1 MLKRKNRLI
10 YILAAVTLVL
20 IAVIYV
26 LPEVSDEM
34 TKTVTAEYG
43 TLEETDSITCY
54 FVRNEKVYAPTVS
67 GSVKLVADEG
77 IKVRRNTKIAEI
89 EEGSTGEQNYRE
101 EIEKLGDTLRETSDC
116 RAAINGVVSYM
127 IDGNENIMSFA
138 NLKNITFDDVKNM
151 DNSFVNLSR
160 DAVTAGEPLYKIYR
174 NEKWYML
181 FWTDEETAARY
192 EKGSVVTVIFE
203 DGSVTA
209 SVSSVR
215 KQGTVYR
222 VSLKCNRYYS
232 ELSDTRVKD
241 ATVVTRSVSG
251 LVVPDSCITEEKGV
265 KGVMVRN
272 TYGEFVFKPVNILL
286 DDGEKSIVSSDKY
299 YDSEGN
305 EVLTIKIYDE
315 LIRNP

>member
-1 MLKRKNRLI
+1 MLNRKNRFI
-10 YILAAVTLVL
+10 YILAVLALVL

-26 LPEVSDEM
+26 LPKVSDEM

-43 TLEETDSITCY
+43 TLEESDSVICY
-54 FVRNEKVYAPTVS
+54 FVRNEKVYAPSVS
-67 GSVKLVADEG
+67 GSVKLAADEG
-77 IKVRRNTKIAEI
+77 IKVRKNTKIAEI
-89 EEGSTGEQNYRE
+89 EEGSTGEASYRS

-116 RAAINGVVSYM
+116 RAAVNGVVSYM
-127 IDGNENIMSFA
+127 IDGNENVMSFA
-138 NLKNITFDDVKNM
+138 NLRNITFDDVKNM

-160 DAVTAGEPLYKIYR
+160 DTVTAGEPLYKIYR

-181 FWTDEETAARY
+181 FWTDEKTASGY
-192 EKGSVVTVIFE
+192 EPGSLVSVIFE
-203 DGSVTA
+203 DGSVSA
-209 SVSSVR
+209 SVGSVK
-215 KQGTVYR
+215 KQGTSYR

-232 ELSDTRVKD
+232 GLSDTRVKD
-241 ATVVTRSVSG
+241 ATIITKSVSG
-251 LVVPDSCITEEKGV
+251 LVVPDSCITEEDGV

-305 EVLTIKIYDE
+305 EVITIKIYDE